1 MLKFFRKIRYNLM
14 EQKKTGKY
22 FKYAIGEIVLVVIG
36 ILIALN
42 INNWNENRISRNKEK
57 LLLKELNTEFKLN
70 KIQFDS
76 AQYYHNRALNSAEYI
91 ISKFPI
97 DVKTIDFDSL
107 GLHSHYMRW
116 YYTFNPS
123 EGITNA
129 LSSSSSYDLISN
141 NVLRKALISWNDILK
156 DYQEEE
162 ILAVSNYKNQ
172 LKPYEKKHMVFGWNN
187 YKNYFNDPRIDLSF
201 LETLEFENYVRDRH
215 FDLEE
220 ILGSETGEVDLV
232 FKTINQ
238 IIELSETEIDD

>member
-1 MLKFFRKIRYNLM
+1 MSEN
-14 EQKKTGKY
+14 KTGKY
-22 FKYAIGEIVLVVIG
+22 VKYAIGEIVLVVIG
-36 ILIALN
+36 ILIALS
-42 INNWNENRISRNKEK
+42 INNWNENRIARNKEK

-70 KIQFDS
+70 KIEFDS

-141 NVLRKALISWNDILK
+141 NDLRKTLIGWNDILK

-162 ILAVSNYKNQ
+162 ILAVSNYKNH
-172 LKPYEKKHMVFGWNN
+172 LKPYEKKHMAFGWNN
-187 YKNYFNDPRIDLSF
+187 YNNSFNDPRIDLSF

-215 FDLEE
+215 FDLKE
-220 ILGSETGEVDLV
+220 ILGSESGEGDLV
-232 FKTINQ
+232 LKTINQ
-238 IIELSETEIDD
+238 IIELSEPKTND

>member
-1 MLKFFRKIRYNLM
+1 MIGFFRQIRRKMANENRFLQYSR
-14 EQKKTGKY
+14 
-22 FKYAIGEIVLVVIG
+22 YAIGETVLVVIG
-36 ILIALN
+36 ILIALS
-42 INNWNENRISRNKEK
+42 INTWNENRIARNKEK

-70 KIQFDS
+70 KIEFDS

-91 ISKFPI
+91 MSKFPI

-107 GLHSHYMRW
+107 GLHSHYMLW

-141 NVLRKALISWNDILK
+141 NDLRKTLIGWNDILK

-162 ILAVSNYKNQ
+162 ILALSNYKNH
-172 LKPYEKKHMVFGWNN
+172 LKPYEKKHTVFLWNG
-187 YKNYFNDPRIDLSF
+187 YENYFNDPRIDLSF

-215 FDLEE
+215 FDLKE
-220 ILGSETGEVDLV
+220 ILGSETGENDLV
-232 FKTINQ
+232 LKTINQ
-238 IIELSETEIDD
+238 IIELSEPENYD

>member
-1 MLKFFRKIRYNLM
+1 MIKFFRKIRYNLM
-14 EQKKTGKY
+14 EQNKTSKY
-22 FKYAIGEIVLVVIG
+22 LKYAIGEIVLVVIG
-36 ILIALN
+36 ILIALQ
-42 INNWNENRISRNKEK
+42 INNWNENRNAKSKEK
-57 LLLKELNTEFKLN
+57 LLLKELNTEFKIN

-76 AQYYHNRALNSAEYI
+76 ARYYHNRALNSAEYI

-97 DVKTIDFDSL
+97 DLKTIEFDSL
-107 GLHSHYMRW
+107 ALHSHYMRW

-141 NVLRKALISWNDILK
+141 NDLRKTLISWNDILK

-162 ILAVSNYKNQ
+162 ILAVSNYKNH

-187 YKNYFNDPRIDLSF
+187 YKDSFNDPRIDIRF

-215 FDLEE
+215 FDLKE
-220 ILGSETGEVDLV
+220 ILGSETGEMDLV
-232 FKTINQ
+232 LNTINR
-238 IIELSETEIDD
+238 IIELSETDIYD

>member
-1 MLKFFRKIRYNLM
+1 MIKIFRRIRYNLM
-14 EQKKTGKY
+14 EQNKTSKY
-22 FKYAIGEIVLVVIG
+22 LKYAIGEIVLVVIG
-36 ILIALN
+36 ILIALS
-42 INNWNENRISRNKEK
+42 INNWNENRIARNKEK
-57 LLLKELNTEFKLN
+57 LLLKELNTEFKQN
-70 KIQFDS
+70 KIEFDS
-76 AQYYHNRALNSAEYI
+76 ARYYHKRALNSAEYI

-97 DVKTIDFDSL
+97 DVKTINFDSL

-141 NVLRKALISWNDILK
+141 NDLRKTLISWNDILK

-162 ILAVSNYKNQ
+162 ILAVSNYKNH

-187 YKNYFNDPRIDLSF
+187 YKDFFNDPRIDIRF
-201 LETLEFENYVRDRH
+201 LETLEFGNYVRDRH
-215 FDLEE
+215 FDLKE
-220 ILGSETGEVDLV
+220 ILGSETGEMDLV
-232 FKTINQ
+232 LNTINR

>member
-1 MLKFFRKIRYNLM
+1 MIKFFRKIRQNLLT
-14 EQKKTGKY
+14 EGKTTKY
-22 FKYAIGEIVLVVIG
+22 FKYAIGEIILVVIG
-36 ILIALN
+36 ILIALQ
-42 INNWNENRISRNKEK
+42 INNWNENRNAKNKEK

-76 AQYYHNRALNSAEYI
+76 AQYYHNRAVKSAEYI

-97 DVKTIDFDSL
+97 DIKTIDFDSL

-141 NVLRKALISWNDILK
+141 NDLRKTLISWSDVLK

-162 ILAVSNYKNQ
+162 ILAVSNYKNH
-172 LKPYEKKHMVFGWNN
+172 LKPYEKKHMAFGWNN
-187 YKNYFNDPRIDLSF
+187 YKNSFNDPRIDLSF

-215 FDLEE
+215 FDLKE
-220 ILGSETGEVDLV
+220 ILGSETGELDLV
-232 FKTINQ
+232 LETINQ
-238 IIELSETEIDD
+238 IIELTETEIDD

>member
-1 MLKFFRKIRYNLM
+1 MIGFFRQIRRKMANENRFLQYSR
-14 EQKKTGKY
+14 
-22 FKYAIGEIVLVVIG
+22 YAIGEIVLVVIG
-36 ILIALN
+36 ILIALS
-42 INNWNENRISRNKEK
+42 INTWNENRIARNKEK

-70 KIQFDS
+70 KIEFDS

-91 ISKFPI
+91 MSKFPI

-141 NVLRKALISWNDILK
+141 NDLRKTLIGWNDILK

-162 ILAVSNYKNQ
+162 ILALSNYKNH
-172 LKPYEKKHMVFGWNN
+172 LKPYEKKHTMFLWNG
-187 YKNYFNDPRIDLSF
+187 YENYFNDPRIDLSF

-215 FDLEE
+215 FDLKE
-220 ILGSETGEVDLV
+220 ILGSETGENDLV
-232 FKTINQ
+232 LKTINQ
-238 IIELSETEIDD
+238 IIELSEPENYD